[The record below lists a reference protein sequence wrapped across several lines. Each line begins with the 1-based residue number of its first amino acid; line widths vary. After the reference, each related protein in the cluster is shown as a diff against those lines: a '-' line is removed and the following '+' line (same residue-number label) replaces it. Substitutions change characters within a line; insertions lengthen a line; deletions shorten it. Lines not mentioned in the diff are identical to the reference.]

1 MPDKPGV
8 YIMRNKN
15 DKIIYVGKAVVL
27 KNRLRQ
33 YFQPSAAH
41 TSKVRAMVENVTRFE
56 YIVTDSEY
64 EAFIL
69 ECNLI
74 KKYRPKYNVLLK
86 DDKTYPYIKITLN
99 EEYPRILT
107 TRRILKD
114 GARYFGPY
122 SSAAAVK
129 ETINLIKKIFPLR
142 TCNRNLPKDIGKE
155 RPCLNYYIKRCVG
168 PCTGNVNKDEY
179 RAMINDIIMFINGN
193 QDFLIKRFTRQMK
206 EAAENMEYEKAAML
220 RDRINSLKHVTEKQK
235 VLSISETDQDAIA
248 CSREGPDI
256 CMQVFL
262 VRSGRLIGKEHFML
276 VATEDTDM
284 TELFTSF
291 VKQYYNNREY
301 IPKEILLQ
309 HEVEERDFLERW
321 LTDKKGSRVY
331 IHVPKRGHKL
341 KLIEMVQKNSQ
352 IELQRYCDKRRTEGA
367 IANEGLE
374 GMMEL
379 LGLDKK
385 PVRIEAYDISN
396 TGHLDMVG
404 SMVVFTDGKSS
415 KNDYRMFRI
424 KGTATQN
431 DYAAMQEMVFRRFK
445 RLSDAEFGDEPD
457 LILVDGGKGHVNSV
471 IEVLN
476 QLNISIPVYGMVKDE
491 HHNTRAIVSS
501 NREYNISQ
509 NPEVLRLVI
518 TIQEEAHR
526 FALQYN
532 KKLRSK
538 RHSYSVL
545 DEISGVGER
554 RKNALLRH
562 FGSIRNIKNATV
574 EELMEVKEINR
585 KVAENIKSYF
595 TGR

>member
-1 MPDKPGV
+1 
-8 YIMRNKN
+8 MRNKN

-424 KGTATQN
+424 KVTATQN